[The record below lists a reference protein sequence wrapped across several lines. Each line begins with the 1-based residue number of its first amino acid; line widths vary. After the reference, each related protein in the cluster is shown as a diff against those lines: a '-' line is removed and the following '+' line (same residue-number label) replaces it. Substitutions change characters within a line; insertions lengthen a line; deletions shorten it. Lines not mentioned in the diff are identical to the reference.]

1 MKGIIMTT
9 IPTTK
14 RAIIAFQKRLGIPRG
29 ATHFRLNIEGHN
41 PIVETLKNLD
51 VAAGCSGE
59 IEFGKVT
66 GRGRNRTFE
75 PITITEKKA
84 RTKKTQ
90 TSVQPT
96 PDVVPEKSPRKG
108 TRHTILGH
116 SACAVLKALGKAG
129 VKFPEADAIL
139 KRHGIE
145 MPKAS
150 VSVQLGFG
158 RNEKAWQ
165 RHGQPAPLSDEEVA
179 QLREQSAA

>member
-1 MKGIIMTT
+1 MIT

-14 RAIIAFQKRLGIPRG
+14 KEVTAFLKTLGAPRG
-29 ATHFRLNIEGHN
+29 ATHFRLSIEGHN

-59 IEFGKVT
+59 IEFGKMA

-75 PITITEKKA
+75 PVKPARKRSRTERAPDPVEQAEPAPAKA
-84 RTKKTQ
+84 
-90 TSVQPT
+90 
-96 PDVVPEKSPRKG
+96 PRKG

-129 VKFPEADAIL
+129 VKYPEADAIL

-158 RNEKAWQ
+158 RNEKAWE
-165 RHGQPAPLSDEEVA
+165 RHGQPAPLSDAEIA
-179 QLREQSAA
+179 GLREQPAA